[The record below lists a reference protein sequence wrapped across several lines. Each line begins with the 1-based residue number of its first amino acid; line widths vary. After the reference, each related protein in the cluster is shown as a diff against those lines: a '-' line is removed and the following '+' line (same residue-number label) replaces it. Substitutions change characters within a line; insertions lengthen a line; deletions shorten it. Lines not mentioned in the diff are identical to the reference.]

1 MFLPQNVYSLIIQP
15 IRILKNLLSSVI
27 VPPASNLVICKSI
40 HHTVPGASV
49 N

>member
-1 MFLPQNVYSLIIQP
+1 MFLLQNVYSLVIQP
-15 IRILKNLLSSVI
+15 IKILKNLLSSVI
-27 VPPASNLVICKSI
+27 VLPAFNLVICKGI

>member
-1 MFLPQNVYSLIIQP
+1 MFLLQNVYSLVIQP
-15 IRILKNLLSSVI
+15 IKILKNLLSSVI
-27 VPPASNLVICKSI
+27 VPPAFNLVICKGI

>member
-27 VPPASNLVICKSI
+27 VPPAFNLVICKGI